1 MSLFPSTSY
10 NISKFVGKLTQSHDT
25 SNWILENGAYTH
37 LIYNV
42 PFPFLSLSLSLIILE
57 MEHVSF
63 NDLLNYQMGHLFLC
77 TLLVKLNC
85 QI

>member
-1 MSLFPSTSY
+1 MMPM
-10 NISKFVGKLTQSHDT
+10 H
-25 SNWILENGAYTH
+25 ILH
-37 LIYNV
+37 V
-42 PFPFLSLSLSLIILE
+42 MHLSLSLSLIILE

-63 NDLLNYQMGHLFLC
+63 NDLLNYQIGHLFLC

>member
-1 MSLFPSTSY
+1 MMPM
-10 NISKFVGKLTQSHDT
+10 H
-25 SNWILENGAYTH
+25 ILH
-37 LIYNV
+37 V
-42 PFPFLSLSLSLIILE
+42 MHPPSLSLIILE

-63 NDLLNYQMGHLFLC
+63 NDLLNYQIGHLFLC